1 MTGYGWGG
9 GDGKD
14 NSCKIGKP
22 FSYDNEF
29 ESLPVKSFLTWTFD
43 GEFICV
49 VPWVVCYTA
58 VFSV

>member
-1 MTGYGWGG
+1 MVR

-14 NSCKIGKP
+14 NSSKIGKP

-29 ESLPVKSFLTWTFD
+29 ESLPVKSLLTWTFD

-49 VPWVVCYTA
+49 VPWIKKAKDSLVQA
-58 VFSV
+58 HSR

>member
-1 MTGYGWGG
+1 MVG
-9 GDGKD
+9 GDVKD

-22 FSYDNEF
+22 FSCDNEF
-29 ESLPVKSFLTWTFD
+29 ESLPCKIFFAWTFD

-49 VPWVVCYTA
+49 APWVVRYTA